1 MKNLK
6 KLMVSMFIMIL
17 GLAGCSAGS
26 GTDSSEPV
34 TITFATSDTG
44 DTLAWQQSMVDEY
57 NASQESVIVE
67 LQGYGSAFDQKLTS
81 SVGTSSAPDVVKMW
95 NYSAYSPILLPL
107 NDYVDKMDDKDDF
120 YETLW
125 NYSTVGDD
133 IYGVPTGFTTRAI
146 YANTELLNEVAPD
159 FDPETWTIDDMTE
172 YMSKVDEGKGFFD
185 FYNSNSYG
193 FESWLWTFGSEGWLT
208 ADGKSNLSDPTIE
221 ETLQYFHD
229 LIYNENYMTVKN
241 GENTSFD
248 EEFVSNNYL
257 FGQTGMWFMDSI
269 NEASNGN
276 LSIVPIP
283 AKAGDKGY
291 STVHAS
297 SLAITADS
305 EYPDAAWDFIQWY
318 TNKEGIKSATKFEM
332 PVRKSVAE
340 EEGYLEDAQMSVFY
354 EMLESSTEYQS
365 SLLKSEEWGKIEL
378 ILNDL
383 VENVY
388 LQEDADIKG
397 LLEDADKQIKE
408 LTGE

>member
-6 KLMVSMFIMIL
+6 KLIAAMFVL
-17 GLAGCSAGS
+17 VVGLAGCSSNTESS
-26 GTDSSEPV
+26 GPV

-44 DTLAWQQSMVDEY
+44 DTLAWEQSMVDEY
-57 NASQESVIVE
+57 NGSQEDVIVE
-67 LQGYGSAFDQKLTS
+67 LQGYGSAYDQKLTS
-81 SVGTSSAPDVVKMW
+81 SVGTDSAPDVVKVW

-107 NDYVDKMDDKDDF
+107 NDYVNKMDDKDDF

-125 NYSTVGDD
+125 NYSTVGDE

-146 YANTELLNEVAPD
+146 YANTKLLKEVAPD
-159 FDPETWTIDDMTE
+159 IDPDTWTMDDMYN
-172 YMSKVDEGKGFFD
+172 YMSEVDGGKGFFD
-185 FYNSNSYG
+185 FYNANAYG

-208 ADGKSNLSDPTIE
+208 ADGKSNLTDPVIE

-229 LIYNENYMTVKN
+229 LIYKDGYMTVKN
-241 GENTSFD
+241 GENTAFD
-248 EEFVSNNYL
+248 EEFVSGNYL
-257 FGQTGMWFMDSI
+257 FGQTGMWFMNSI
-269 NEASNGN
+269 NEASNNN
-276 LSIVPIP
+276 LTILPIP

-318 TNKEGIKSATKFEM
+318 TSKEGITQATKFEM

-340 EEGYLEDAQMSVFY
+340 EQGYLDDAQMSVFY
-354 EMLESSTEYQS
+354 EMLENSSDYQS
-365 SLLKSEEWGKIEL
+365 SLLKSDEWGKIEL

-388 LQEDADIKG
+388 LQEDADVGQLIS
-397 LLEDADKQIKE
+397 DADTEIKQI
-408 LTGE
+408 TGE